1 VGEGV
6 DFPHRSILA
15 TTPHPSSRRRR
26 RPRPPLDEPAA
37 IDEALALGDKLGEA
51 ANLQQQRDAT
61 IAVADDR
68 LGRTASAVPEVSRH
82 YCYAPQAIVR
92 ARRESDTGTYEPL
105 LLGRREWETQSGG
118 MFWLRFVE
126 APHRFAAIWVRTSMQ

>member
-15 TTPHPSSRRRR
+15 TTPHPSCRQ
-26 RPRPPLDEPAA
+26 RPRPPLDEPAV

-51 ANLQQQRDAT
+51 ANLQQQRDTT

-68 LGRTASAVPEVSRH
+68 LDENQRS
-82 YCYAPQAIVR
+82 
-92 ARRESDTGTYEPL
+92 
-105 LLGRREWETQSGG
+105 
-118 MFWLRFVE
+118 
-126 APHRFAAIWVRTSMQ
+126 